1 MIRKNTC
8 RERMKSAK
16 AINNFRN
23 LDSCVL
29 DAQNAAHDSNA
40 GPNDITNFSELQV
53 RLDACQLK
61 YPPLYRERVVKPYVD
76 TLNLLGEIEFD
87 QIILRDPSKQG
98 EARLM
103 LDIAQSILQHG
114 EGYNKKA
121 TDALQEVVCDL
132 YDGFLSAEDR
142 KGIKPPDQETIA
154 PLVKWGDS
162 GSGPYTWPADN
173 TIDFGVKTAIVNLP
187 AANAQRGIFAWAALG
202 HETAGHD
209 IIRADKGLNQE
220 LKNCLWNALQDIN
233 SASSLPDY
241 WASRIDE
248 TASDVL
254 GILNM
259 GPAAGIALIGYFRA
273 LNAVCGDGPM
283 LRNVGPG
290 NDPHLADI
298 LRGYLAASVVSLLNF
313 SKANEWAKA
322 IEAETDKDLTKI
334 QLGENYTVINP
345 DEAKNSALIAA
356 NCLVNTKMDCLKN
369 HALGEIQ
376 NWRDDDEVIVK
387 RIRSILKVTDPLP
400 ELYAKEVYAAH
411 VVAAA
416 IVEALQGKT
425 NIPMI
430 FVRMINML
438 KTMHDKNPSW
448 GSLYMKDHANVVP
461 LKAYLPFKKS

>member
-1 MIRKNTC
+1 MIRKSIC
-8 RERMKSAK
+8 RESMKSAK
-16 AINNFRN
+16 TINKFRN

-61 YPPLYRERVVKPYVD
+61 YPSLYREKVIKPYVD
-76 TLNLLGEIEFD
+76 ALNLLGEIEFD
-87 QIILRDPSKQG
+87 QIILRDPSKQS

-142 KGIKPPDQETIA
+142 RGIKLPDQETIA
-154 PLVKWGDS
+154 PLVKWGDPE
-162 GSGPYTWPADN
+162 SGPYTWPAED
-173 TIDFGVKTAIVNLP
+173 TINFGVKTAIVSLP

-209 IIRADKGLNQE
+209 IIRADNGLNQE
-220 LKNCLWNALQDIN
+220 LKNCLWNALQDAN
-233 SASSLPDY
+233 VASSLPDY

-273 LNAVCGDGPM
+273 LNAVWGEGAV

-334 QLGENYTVINP
+334 QLGENNTVIIP

-356 NCLVNTKMDCLKN
+356 NCLVHTKMECLEN

-376 NWRDDDEVIVK
+376 NWHDEDEAIVK
-387 RIRSILKVTDPLP
+387 RIRSILRMTDPLP

-416 IVEALQGKT
+416 IVEALQGNT
-425 NIPMI
+425 NTPVL

-438 KTMHDKNPSW
+438 KTLHDKNPSW
-448 GSLYMKDHANVVP
+448 SSLYMKYHGNVVP
-461 LKAYLPFKKS
+461 LKIYIPFKKS